1 MKKNIA
7 TRLLLQWCTIAL
19 PIINSLIPSTLRSNK
34 ISIFGNRLS
43 LVPSVLQKQKY
54 QQQFVYNT
62 IRNTNLLH
70 IVSTKVK
77 EDLKTE
83 SKHSNVTNG
92 EDEKTILNKDHH
104 ATTATS
110 TIVGDSSGTV
120 IHDSSSS
127 SSSQNQSSESDK
139 NSDIDEVV
147 AEVTRLMSDGF
158 DDLVSRSQNISS
170 SIEDKVSKLSKES
183 LSTKYQDSLAEVIIE
198 MQKDQERQLF
208 GMQKDVEKRLV
219 GLVEEVAFSDTNLMM
234 DEKTVVS
241 AGANW
246 ENSTG
251 LVDGALTLNGLNATE
266 LRTREILKYWRVAPL
281 YYSVVLLFH
290 WVNKLPGP
298 RKAWLRSTKGLAS
311 FFGDGSKRLKSDKD
325 SYAEY
330 LRNAEQMQNGW
341 KRVGDIAGKGPFR
354 RSVEIFRRS
363 LEIWGYFSTF
373 YLREMRMTSK
383 FKKGRWTA
391 EQLAKGR
398 SELGAEVTQNLLK
411 LGPTFIKVGQ
421 LFSTRIDIVPKY
433 IDQLRLLQDQVPP
446 FSGDISVA
454 VLESE
459 LGKPINEIFDTFNTT
474 SLAAASLGQ
483 VHLATKGDKTFAVKV
498 QRQYLRELFDV
509 DLGQLRQL
517 AGFADAMNLQT
528 EGGFLDRNTQRDWL
542 SVYEESKRL
551 LYEEIDYLNEM
562 ENCDKFRNNFQDLPF
577 IKVPM
582 TYPEYTTDKV
592 MCMEYCPGIKIDD
605 KEKILAVGLD
615 PVEISIKSAQVFLE
629 QLCRHGFFH
638 CDPHPG
644 NVAVDV
650 DPKNGGAKLIFYDF
664 GMMDSLSTETRK
676 AFVEFLFAFYIED
689 DVKEVM
695 DALAKLGILREG
707 PDVDRIAVEKVG
719 KDFMDRFQST
729 LKSGNQWDDQ
739 LSPEEKK
746 RRTRERRRKLG
757 EEFLTL
763 NSDVP
768 FSFPPTWTFV
778 FRAFISLDGIGK
790 TLNPK
795 YDLTRISQPYMKEL
809 LDLKD
814 GSALKT
820 ALLRIGKRIGL
831 RPIDINMAFTQPRR
845 TAQVQ
850 DVTKRLEQ
858 GDFKLRVR
866 ALEAERMLER
876 SKIFNNNL
884 FNAVI
889 SCLFL
894 NSGLCITSVATAN
907 PVALP
912 VARSMYVVAT
922 FFAAQI
928 PFGIVK
934 LRRFEKYLEKYG
946 VKK

>member
-1 MKKNIA
+1 MKSIIA
-7 TRLLLQWCTIAL
+7 IAL
-19 PIINSLIPSTLRSNK
+19 LTWYTIPIHTLIPSTQR
-34 ISIFGNRLS
+34 ISINRFNNRIS
-43 LVPSVLQKQKY
+43 LPSIQKPNEINALY
-54 QQQFVYNT
+54 M
-62 IRNTNLLH
+62 I
-70 IVSTKVK
+70 STKVK
-77 EDLKTE
+77 EELKT
-83 SKHSNVTNG
+83 STKNNITN
-92 EDEKTILNKDHH
+92 HH
-104 ATTATS
+104 ATP
-110 TIVGDSSGTV
+110 IGDV
-120 IHDSSSS
+120 
-127 SSSQNQSSESDK
+127 SDMIAEEE
-139 NSDIDEVV
+139 NGSDIDEVV

-158 DDLVSRSQNISS
+158 DDLVSRSQNISL
-170 SIEDKVSKLSKES
+170 SIEDKVNALSKEN
-183 LSTKYQDSLAEVIIE
+183 LSSKHQDSLAKTIVE
-198 MQKDQERQLF
+198 MQEDQERQLF
-208 GMQKDVEKRLV
+208 RMQKDAEKKLV

-234 DEKTVVS
+234 DENEIVMGGES
-241 AGANW
+241 W
-246 ENSTG
+246 ENRSG
-251 LVDGALTLNGLNATE
+251 LVNGALNGLNATE
-266 LRTREILKYWRVAPL
+266 LRTRQIMKYWRVAPL

-290 WVNKLPGP
+290 WVNKIPGP
-298 RKAWLRSTKGLAS
+298 RTVWLRSTKGIAS
-311 FFGDGSKRLKSDKD
+311 FFGDSDGRLNKDK
-325 SYAEY
+325 YAEY
-330 LRNAEQMQNGW
+330 LRNAEQMQMGW
-341 KRVGDIAGKGPFR
+341 KRVGDIASKGSFR
-354 RSVEIFRRS
+354 RSLEIFRRS

-373 YLREMRMTSK
+373 YLREMRMSSK
-383 FKKGRWTA
+383 FKKGKWSA

-398 SELGAEVTQNLLK
+398 SQLGAEVTQNLLK

-421 LFSTRIDIVPKY
+421 LFSTRIDIVPKEY
-433 IDQLRLLQDQVPP
+433 IEQLRLLQDQVPP

-454 VLESE
+454 ILERE
-459 LGKPINEIFDTFNTT
+459 LGKPIDELFDTFNTT

-483 VHLATKGDKTFAVKV
+483 VHVATKGDKTFAVKV
-498 QRQYLRELFDV
+498 QRQYLKELFEV

-528 EGGFLDRNTQRDWL
+528 EGGLLDRNTQRDWL

-562 ENCDKFRNNFQDLPF
+562 KNCDKFRNNFQDLPF

-582 TYPEYTTDKV
+582 TYPEFTTDKV
-592 MCMEYCPGIKIDD
+592 MCMEYCPGIKIVD
-605 KEKILAVGLD
+605 KERIQEVGLD
-615 PVEISIKSAQVFLE
+615 PVDISIKSAQVFLE

-650 DPKNGGAKLIFYDF
+650 DENGGAKLVFYDF
-664 GMMDSLSTETRK
+664 GMMDSLDKETRK

-707 PDVDRIAVEKVG
+707 PDIDRIAVERVG
-719 KDFMDRFQST
+719 RDFMDRFQST
-729 LKSGNQWDDQ
+729 LQSGSKWDDQ
-739 LSPEEKK
+739 LTPEERKQK
-746 RRTRERRRKLG
+746 IRERRKKLG
-757 EEFLTL
+757 EEFLSL

-768 FSFPPTWTFV
+768 FAFPPTWTFV

-795 YDLTRISQPYMKEL
+795 YDLTRIAQPYMKEL

-831 RPIDINMAFTQPRR
+831 RPVDINMAITQPRR

-850 DVTKRLEQ
+850 DVTNRLEQ
-858 GDFKLRVR
+858 GEFKLRVR

-876 SKIFNNNL
+876 SKLFNNNL

-894 NSGLCITSVATAN
+894 NSGLCLSSVAATN
-907 PVALP
+907 PVVIP

-922 FFAAQI
+922 VFAAKL

-934 LRRFEKYLEKYG
+934 LKRFEKYLEKYG
-946 VKK
+946 VKR